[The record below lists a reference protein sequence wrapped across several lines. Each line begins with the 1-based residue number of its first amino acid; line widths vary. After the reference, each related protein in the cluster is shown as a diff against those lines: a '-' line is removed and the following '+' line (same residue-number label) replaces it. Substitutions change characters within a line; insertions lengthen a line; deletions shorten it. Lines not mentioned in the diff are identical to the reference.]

1 MRAEC
6 VWLFQATCVYTQA
19 ITKIHVLYLVVCLI
33 LFPYVK
39 MKMRADFVL
48 EDESLSQ
55 LVRTKPNLELL
66 CEDERWELNQTCN
79 CLEVREVQLFKSE
92 RCAIFETIQCDNIYR
107 EFETILHMFI
117 KLWLT
122 QYIVHHPWY
131 KISVERNKR
140 LHFPVTKADHKHT

>member
-1 MRAEC
+1 MC
-6 VWLFQATCVYTQA
+6 LIISSNMFYTQA

-66 CEDERWELNQTCN
+66 CEDER
-79 CLEVREVQLFKSE
+79 
-92 RCAIFETIQCDNIYR
+92 
-107 EFETILHMFI
+107 
-117 KLWLT
+117 
-122 QYIVHHPWY
+122 
-131 KISVERNKR
+131 
-140 LHFPVTKADHKHT
+140 